1 MHKDDVL
8 GVIQAMET
16 FATSSH
22 RWHARLARYESD
34 HFLGTLSPDAKA
46 AFERDA
52 QSALIALRYCLER
65 LEYHLTNANDSQQK
79 CISKR
84 AKEETVK

>member
-16 FATSSH
+16 FATTTQ
-22 RWHARLARYESD
+22 RWHARLSRYESD
-34 HFLGTLSPDAKA
+34 HFLGTLTPDARD

-52 QSALIALRYCLER
+52 QSARIGLRYCMER
-65 LEYHLTNANDSQQK
+65 LEYYLTNANDSQI
-79 CISKR
+79 CISQ
-84 AKEETVK
+84 AEETLK